1 MRRTLQLLLPDH
13 DGGATLRAH
22 DVSLLVRS
30 GNGTAVAP
38 AIVEDSVSANE
49 DILAFVDGRPEGAC
63 THRAPRGSA
72 SGSDVE
78 VMRVQSREVTVA

>member
-1 MRRTLQLLLPDH
+1 
-13 DGGATLRAH
+13 
-22 DVSLLVRS
+22 
-30 GNGTAVAP
+30 
-38 AIVEDSVSANE
+38 VEDSVSANE